1 MFQKFHQT
9 TVSADFTRGYMLL
22 FGTLTFTSQGICNF
36 VNILLMELMGNLIKE
51 RAESALKKAASEH
64 ETISDFCFMFVV
76 YRAIV
81 EEALLKI
88 KECLPEEEKVPG
100 KTCAQ
105 VLQFHLHKP
114 LQQLGVVE
122 RPWWTALPM

>member
-1 MFQKFHQT
+1 
-9 TVSADFTRGYMLL
+9 
-22 FGTLTFTSQGICNF
+22 
-36 VNILLMELMGNLIKE
+36 MELMWNLIKE

-81 EEALLKI
+81 AEALLKI

-114 LQQLGVVE
+114 LQQLGETTVVDCFTHVTSFPSLCVSS
-122 RPWWTALPM
+122 RCNMSTYRTCLPKLCYVTTLKNMC